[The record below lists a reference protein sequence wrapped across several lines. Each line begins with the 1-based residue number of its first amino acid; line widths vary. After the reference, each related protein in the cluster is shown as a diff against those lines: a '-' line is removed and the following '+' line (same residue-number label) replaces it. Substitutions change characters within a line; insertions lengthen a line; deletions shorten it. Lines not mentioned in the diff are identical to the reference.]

1 MDLST
6 LVRLILSVKSYLTD
20 QCACELFGIIWI
32 IEDVLG
38 YWDDAMET
46 II

>member
-6 LVRLILSVKSYLTD
+6 LVRMIVSVKSYLTN
-20 QCACELFGIIWI
+20 QCVCELFGIIWI
-32 IEDVLG
+32 IEDVLD
-38 YWDDAMET
+38 YWDDAMDT